1 MRIRCSI
8 YLQKIFTVCSAVLL
22 ITNAEY
28 AAATEVSLCDYW
40 PHHVG
45 NVWSAAYAGVP
56 GYYIYSVDDVF
67 FVNGCQ
73 VWKTMSGSGDLAG
86 PEVSYTAFVDG
97 WLCITNHAEDLDQ
110 LPAIT
115 GNLKQFLP
123 LTIVV
128 DEPFFSPYWNGMVT
142 FRGGSLFSFYP
153 NGLPAP
159 GTGVR
164 LQFPLG
170 DQPDVLVLTS
180 GSGLPPFFWNRWM
193 CLAKGLGIMCDFTF
207 PMNEIRVLGGCD
219 SSLAITRPPVGG
231 RHEEGSRLELSVEV
245 AGKSGGLLY
254 QWIRN
259 GIYATGQTG
268 SVYTIEALG
277 FGDAG
282 RYSCIVSNPGKGSVQ
297 TLPVEIR
304 VVEAGTLPA
313 AGLSGLATLALAIG
327 GLVAFR
333 RAR

>member
-1 MRIRCSI
+1 MNATCGVFRQMAFVACCSI
-8 YLQKIFTVCSAVLL
+8 LL
-22 ITNAEY
+22 ITHAKY

-40 PHHVG
+40 PHKAG
-45 NVWSAAYAGVP
+45 NIWESWHP
-56 GYYIYSVDDVF
+56 GEPSYYLYCIEEEMNI
-67 FVNGCQ
+67 NGCQ

-86 PEVSYTAFVDG
+86 PQVSYTVFVDG
-97 WLCITNHAEDLDQ
+97 WMCITDRAEDLEQ

-115 GNLKQFLP
+115 GNLQQFLP

-128 DEPFFSPYWNGMVT
+128 DEPIYLPIMRQTAT
-142 FRGGSLFSFYP
+142 FRIGSLFSFYP
-153 NGLPAP
+153 DGIHSMGCNDLL
-159 GTGVR
+159 R
-164 LQFPLG
+164 FSLG
-170 DQPDVLVLTS
+170 DQPDVLVLTT
-180 GSGLPPFFWNRWM
+180 GWVKW
-193 CLAKGLGIMCDFTF
+193 LALGRGLGVMSDRFLPINT
-207 PMNEIRVLGGCD
+207 IAVSGGCD

-313 AGLSGLATLALAIG
+313 AGL
-327 GLVAFR
+327 
-333 RAR
+333 